1 MSMFQ
6 MLTFTATQ
14 KYGPPGGTTAL
25 KKTVPLGPVGQVVQ
39 DVANVVPQ
47 VKTVY
52 ERYMGPLNPVQS
64 LGERRPQQQ
73 AQWGARAKTTQVGSQ
88 GRDYWAGTPVGSA
101 AKVSTRAGQIVYDF
115 VFGKG
120 KR

>member
-1 MSMFQ
+1 MFQ
-6 MLTFTATQ
+6 MVTYTVTQ
-14 KYGPPGGTTAL
+14 KYGDPGGTTAL
-25 KKTVPLGPVGQVVQ
+25 KESVPLGPIGQAVR
-39 DVANVVPQ
+39 DISNVVPQ

-52 ERYMGPLNPVQS
+52 ERYMGPRNPVQS

-73 AQWGARAKTTQVGSQ
+73 AQWGARANTVQVGSQ

-101 AKVSTRAGQIVYDF
+101 AKVTTRAGQIVYNF
-115 VFGKG
+115 AFGKG